1 MDDDQADLIS
11 RLFALL
17 TAQLEDGAT
26 LAMEGQGR
34 QTLPD
39 QHERAQA
46 LEAQVRDAHTLAQAV
61 VMLTRPSRAGA
72 EEGAPAL
79 G

>member
-1 MDDDQADLIS
+1 MDDEHTDLIS

-26 LAMEGQGR
+26 LAMQGQGR
-34 QTLPD
+34 QMPAA

-46 LEAQVRDAHTLAQAV
+46 LEAQVRDAYTLVQALV
-61 VMLTRPSRAGA
+61 IVTHP
-72 EEGAPAL
+72 EGVDRL
-79 G
+79 RS

>member
-1 MDDDQADLIS
+1 MDDNQAELIS

-17 TAQLEDGAT
+17 TAQLEDGAA

-34 QTLPD
+34 QTLAA

-46 LEAQVRDAHTLAQAV
+46 LEAEVRDIHTIAQALV
-61 VMLTRPSRAGA
+61 DITSRHVCAGA
-72 EEGAPAL
+72 GQA
-79 G
+79 